1 MLYEINFLLNQTY
14 HSYIRKIGFLVL
26 VYFMFIYVCLEII
39 RNTNTLCHQNR
50 KFLMLQKVAHVIT
63 IKCQRT
69 DDVRSAAFVIF
80 G

>member
-26 VYFMFIYVCLEII
+26 VGDIIAVYLEII